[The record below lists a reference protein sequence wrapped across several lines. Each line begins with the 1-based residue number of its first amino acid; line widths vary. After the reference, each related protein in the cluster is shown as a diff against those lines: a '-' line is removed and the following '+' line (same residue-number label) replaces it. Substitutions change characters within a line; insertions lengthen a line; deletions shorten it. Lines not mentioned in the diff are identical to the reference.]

1 MVRFILK
8 RLLMMLPVLFG
19 ITLIVFLMLH
29 FTPGDP
35 ARAMLGNTATQ
46 EELEEYR
53 EMLGLNDPLIV
64 QYGRY
69 MYDLIFKFELGN
81 SYVSRRPIMDE
92 ILARFPNTIL
102 LTCVGMFVTVGV
114 GVPTGIICAIK
125 QNSWMDK
132 IANLIGLIGVS
143 MPAFWIGL
151 LLSKWFALDLGWLP
165 ATGWYGPKYWILPA
179 ITVGI
184 NTSSLIMRMTRS
196 TMLEVIRQD
205 YIRTARAKGVPERV
219 ITMRHALK
227 NCLIPLITI
236 IGLQVGSQLGGAMVT
251 ETIFSIPGLGK
262 LMVDSINTRDYPMI
276 QGGALYIAVVFSF
289 VNLLVDILYAYADP
303 RVKTQYVKKKT
314 KSSRKL
320 AAASEGGE

>member
-69 MYDLIFKFELGN
+69 MYDLIFKFDLGN